1 MMENMRNY
9 ILLILVCFLTIRC
22 NSDENELTPSRA
34 DRDWFAIED
43 SDDPVG
49 HELYLLYEK
58 YNLPV
63 FVNDTIGQE
72 DRGVDYYGNP
82 IV

>member
-49 HELYLLYEK
+49 FSNTIRMIISEVLCIDHIVK
-58 YNLPV
+58 V
-63 FVNDTIGQE
+63 F
-72 DRGVDYYGNP
+72 R
-82 IV
+82 